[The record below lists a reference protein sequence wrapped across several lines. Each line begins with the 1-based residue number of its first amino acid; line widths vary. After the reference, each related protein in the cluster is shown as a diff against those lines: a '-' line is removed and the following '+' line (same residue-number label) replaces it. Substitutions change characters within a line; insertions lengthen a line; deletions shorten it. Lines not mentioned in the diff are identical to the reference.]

1 MLSLF
6 KPTQLKKNFFS
17 GTFTAAIG
25 IVISIVS
32 YPLYLFFL
40 GTELYGLWALF
51 SVFISFSSIGNL
63 GVDDALIKYV
73 AEEYALKNLKNIQ
86 LYITT
91 GINMLI
97 CNGILLFIIF
107 MVLELTIRKSLHLTS
122 NFFNLFHLLYPFVII
137 LSIATFIVNFIN
149 SALKGIGRFDQ
160 ANYILLIGRIIA
172 LAVSLIFFIC
182 KAKIWSLFWGQTIS
196 IIFIGGISIVLSVNK
211 IGFFYKPYK
220 IKKEYLIKLIK
231 FGGTMT
237 VAKLVSLLLE
247 PFMKIVITR
256 YTGLTNVTY
265 FDIANR
271 IILQIRSLFERGIN
285 AIMPEISR
293 LSSLPHNA
301 KRELL
306 AIMNKVIKGNAF
318 VSTLVFGSLF
328 IISGLLLKIWLSG
341 NYHNSILF
349 TFLIVGFGYWVN
361 LLIVPMY
368 YFFMGLGE
376 IKYCFYNHIIQ
387 SVINFLLTILAIYF
401 HSAGYQLVVIIY
413 SFSLIVSSLILFILY
428 HRYIKVNLS
437 S

>member
-1 MLSLF
+1 M
-6 KPTQLKKNFFS
+6 
-17 GTFTAAIG
+17 
-25 IVISIVS
+25 
-32 YPLYLFFL
+32 YLYFL

-51 SVFISFSSIGNL
+51 SVFITFSSIGNL
-63 GVDDALIKYV
+63 GVDDALVKYV
-73 AEEYALKNLKNIQ
+73 AEEYALNNLENIQ
-86 LYITT
+86 LYITG

-107 MVLELTIRKSLHLTS
+107 MFLELTIRNSLHLTS
-122 NFFNLFHLLYPFVII
+122 NFFNLFHLLYPFIII
-137 LSIATFIVNFIN
+137 LSIATFIINFIN
-149 SALKGIGRFDQ
+149 STLMGIGRFDQ
-160 ANYILLIGRIIA
+160 ANYIHLIGRIIA
-172 LAVSLIFFIC
+172 LAVSFVFFIC
-182 KAKIWSLFWGQTIS
+182 KAKIWSLFWGQAIS
-196 IIFIGGISIVLSVNK
+196 IIFIGGTSIILIVNK
-211 IGFFYKPYK
+211 IGFFYKPFK
-220 IKKEYLIKLIK
+220 TKKEYLIKLIK

-247 PFMKIVITR
+247 PFIKIVITR

-285 AIMPEISR
+285 TIMPEISR

-301 KRELL
+301 KHELH
-306 AIMNKVIKGNAF
+306 AIMNKVIKGNIL

-328 IISGLLLKIWLSG
+328 FISGYLLKIWLSG

-349 TFLIVGFGYWVN
+349 TFRIIGFGYWAN

-368 YFFMGLGE
+368 YFFMGRGD

-387 SVINFLLTILAIYF
+387 SVINFILTILAICF
-401 HSAGYQLVVIIY
+401 HSAGYQWVVIIY

-428 HRYIKVNLS
+428 HRYIEVNLTS
-437 S
+437 